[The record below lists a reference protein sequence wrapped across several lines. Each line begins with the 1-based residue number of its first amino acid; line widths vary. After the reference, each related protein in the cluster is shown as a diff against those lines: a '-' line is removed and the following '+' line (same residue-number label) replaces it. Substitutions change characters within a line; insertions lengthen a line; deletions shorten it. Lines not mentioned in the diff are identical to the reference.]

1 MARWH
6 ETRVIKSSSP
16 GHQSCQWDFAKFHN
30 TQTRPRLSQ
39 YMWNWDTCPLAYVSL
54 MTKLPSLPTSSRT
67 NVPISCLLTVF
78 WYPFSKV
85 SKHIHWC
92 ESLAGAFEA
101 FYEHCE
107 LSRKVPLAT
116 QLLIPTTTEHPW
128 KPSARPLNQPDPG
141 HQQPLSLSQF
151 DTKAGSLGLGCWGK
165 SWRNSLLHFKTKR
178 LPVALSVRENY
189 YQSSW
194 SCSIIS
200 QGKNI
205 FHLKCKVNCQAKLY
219 QRYI

>member
-1 MARWH
+1 MSCVGRLCKDYLYLYNFLPLIPTPPLIMAVNIGEAVGCPLPSKPPW
-6 ETRVIKSSSP
+6 P
-16 GHQSCQWDFAKFHN
+16 W
-30 TQTRPRLSQ
+30 LSE

-85 SKHIHWC
+85 SKHIHQC
-92 ESLAGAFEA
+92 ESLAGA

-189 YQSSW
+189 Y
-194 SCSIIS
+194 
-200 QGKNI
+200 
-205 FHLKCKVNCQAKLY
+205 
-219 QRYI
+219 

>member
-1 MARWH
+1 MNIVNFR
-6 ETRVIKSSSP
+6 E
-16 GHQSCQWDFAKFHN
+16 
-30 TQTRPRLSQ
+30 
-39 YMWNWDTCPLAYVSL
+39 
-54 MTKLPSLPTSSRT
+54 
-67 NVPISCLLTVF
+67 
-78 WYPFSKV
+78 
-85 SKHIHWC
+85 
-92 ESLAGAFEA
+92 
-101 FYEHCE
+101 
-107 LSRKVPLAT
+107 VPLAT

-165 SWRNSLLHFKTKR
+165 SWRNSLLQRNHHFKTKR

-205 FHLKCKVNCQAKLY
+205 FHLKCKVNCQVKLY
-219 QRYI
+219 PRYIEGQNSYRWWSRDCWHTLHLENLQWRTHWTLKHIIIREHNN

>member
-1 MARWH
+1 MDLWCQ
-6 ETRVIKSSSP
+6 TTKFT
-16 GHQSCQWDFAKFHN
+16 HQFTDKHPNFLFTHHTLLSYTNKF
-30 TQTRPRLSQ
+30 LSLSVKVYQ
-39 YMWNWDTCPLAYVSL
+39 G
-54 MTKLPSLPTSSRT
+54 PSMIIVNFR
-67 NVPISCLLTVF
+67 
-78 WYPFSKV
+78 
-85 SKHIHWC
+85 
-92 ESLAGAFEA
+92 E
-101 FYEHCE
+101 
-107 LSRKVPLAT
+107 VPLAT

-205 FHLKCKVNCQAKLY
+205 FHLKCKVNC
-219 QRYI
+219 